1 MGPINSSASTSNAAS
16 IGPVQLGNISYAAKS
31 KGAWIPWAIGGGV
44 VVILAI
50 AAMLTFR
57 SPIKS

>member
-1 MGPINSSASTSNAAS
+1 MSVQTSASTSNAAS
-16 IGPVQLGNISYAAKS
+16 IGPVQLGNITYAAKS

-50 AAMLTFR
+50 VAMLTFR
-57 SPIKS
+57 SPKRS